1 MGSTRRGHEVG
12 RDDRRCQA
20 GWHGE
25 EGPAVR
31 ESGRDRRRRQAAQ
44 QADGLDTGGSAA
56 DQAGE
61 FEVQEGG
68 VQGGGWQGGG
78 GGEAAMAQELAV
90 DQRRQDR
97 PGGGIEA
104 RPGLGARATTVSGG
118 ARACDGG
125 AGHGGAEFLEDVG
138 EAADQ
143 GRTVADELVA
153 AGGAGVP
160 GSSREHEHVA
170 HAAAAGGSGR

>member
-1 MGSTRRGHEVG
+1 MARRAPRFGG
-12 RDDRRCQA
+12 RGGTVA
-20 GWHGE
+20 GG
-25 EGPAVR
+25 
-31 ESGRDRRRRQAAQ
+31 RQAEE
-44 QADGLDTGGSAA
+44 ADGLDAGGRAA

-61 FEVQEGG
+61 LEVEEGG
-68 VQGGGWQGGG
+68 VQGGGWEGGG
-78 GGEAAMAQELAV
+78 GGEAAMGQELAV

-97 PGGGIEA
+97 PGGRIEA
-104 RPGLGARATTVSGG
+104 RPGLDARATTVSGG
-118 ARACDGG
+118 ARARDGG

-143 GRTVADELVA
+143 GGTVADELVA

-160 GSSREHEHVA
+160 GGSREDEHVA